1 MEEWEAAM
9 NSNLRIVHD
18 IPGRI
23 RIRSA
28 CLGDPF
34 LNARYLEAYI
44 EALKGVGFVRL
55 NKPAS
60 SIVIHFDNRMETRNR
75 ILSTLENPPSE
86 VITTEFDLSPPP
98 DLTGTLRVGVN
109 LVLALLL
116 PFPLKALLTWFT
128 VAPVIT
134 RGAGSLLNK
143 GISVETLDAG
153 AVLFTLLRRD
163 YLSADII
170 TLMLSFG
177 QYLEDVTEYRSD
189 RLLLSLYKQESDW
202 AWIEIDGVETRVP
215 IRDVRLDDI
224 VVCGP
229 GELISVDGVVVEGA
243 AAVKQASITGEPMA
257 VDTTPGSEVFS
268 GTIIEQGKLKIRAM
282 RVGPEAT
289 TAKISQYIEKSL
301 ADKSVVQTESAAL
314 ADRLV
319 PLTLGLG
326 VGIFAVTRDLS
337 RASAALT
344 VDYSCALKLVSPV
357 AVKTGMKSAAEGGVI
372 IKGAAALEA
381 VSRVDTFIFDKTGTL
396 TKGAPEV
403 TDVVGFNGS
412 TPDEVLAL
420 AAAAESH
427 YHHPAAAAITEAAAE
442 KGIPVNEAGE
452 CDFIVAHG
460 VSAFVDSRHVLVGNY
475 HFLAEDE
482 DVDCTM
488 GRTKEKELQSQGKST
503 LYVAKEGALVGLI
516 ALRDIIRPEAERA
529 LAGLKK
535 TGVKRVIV
543 LTGDQKETAHAI
555 AFELGIDEIHWKL
568 LPENKA
574 EILERLQAE
583 GCKVAFV
590 GDGVNDAPALVK
602 ADVGISMPR
611 AADIA
616 KESARVVL
624 LNEDLMS
631 IVFAREVS
639 MKVMSVVR
647 SNFYTTIGVNTS
659 VLLLALFG
667 ILSPP
672 LAALM
677 HNGTT
682 IGLLGYT
689 ANATSLAPKTR

>member
-1 MEEWEAAM
+1 MEKREPAKK
-9 NSNLRIVHD
+9 NRLRIVHD
-18 IPGRI
+18 IFGRI

-28 CLGDPF
+28 FLGDPF

-44 EALKGVGFVRL
+44 EALKGVKFVRL
-55 NKPAS
+55 NKPAACVM
-60 SIVIHFDNRMETRNR
+60 IRFDGKAETRNK
-75 ILSTLENPPSE
+75 ILSILENPPRE
-86 VITTEFDLSPPP
+86 IITTKFDLSPPP
-98 DLTGTLRVGVN
+98 DLTGTLRVGVHMV
-109 LVLALLL
+109 LVLFL
-116 PFPLKALLTWFT
+116 PFPLKAVLTWFT
-128 VAPVIT
+128 VAPVLT
-134 RGAGSLLNK
+134 KGAGSFLER

-163 YLSADII
+163 YLSANII

-177 QYLEDVTEYRSD
+177 QYLEGITEYRSD

-202 AWIEIDGVETRVP
+202 AWIEVDGVETRIL
-215 IRDVRLDDI
+215 IRDVRLGDMVI
-224 VVCGP
+224 CGP
-229 GELISVDGVVVEGA
+229 GELIPVDGVVAEGA
-243 AAVKQASITGEPMA
+243 AAVNQASITGEPLA
-257 VDTTPGSEVFS
+257 VDATPGSEVFA
-268 GTIIEQGKLKIRAM
+268 GTIIEQGKLKIRAV
-282 RVGPEAT
+282 RVGAEAT

-301 ADKSVVQTESAAL
+301 MDRSVVQTESANL

-326 VGIFAVTRDLS
+326 LGIYGVTRDLR

-357 AVKTGMKSAAEGGVI
+357 AVKTGMKSAAEGGII

-396 TKGAPEV
+396 TKGSPEV
-403 TDVVGFNGS
+403 TDVVCFNGC

-427 YHHPAAAAITEAAAE
+427 YHHPVAAAISEAAVA
-442 KGIPVNEAGE
+442 KGICVNEAGE

-460 VSAFVDSRHVLVGNY
+460 VSAFVDSGHVLVGNF

-482 DVDCTM
+482 GVDCTL
-488 GRTKEKELQSQGKST
+488 GLDREKILQSEGKST
-503 LYVAKEGALVGLI
+503 LYVAREGMLMGLI
-516 ALRDIIRPEAERA
+516 ALRDIIRPEAKKV
-529 LAGLKK
+529 LARLKE
-535 TGVKRVIV
+535 TGIKRVIV
-543 LTGDQKETAHAI
+543 LTGDQEETARAI
-555 AFELGIDEIHWKL
+555 ALELGIDEIHWKL
-568 LPENKA
+568 LPEDKA
-574 EILERLQAE
+574 VILERLQDE

-624 LNEDLMS
+624 LNDDLMS
-631 IVFAREVS
+631 LVFAREVS
-639 MKVMSVVR
+639 RKVMSVVKN
-647 SNFYTTIGVNTS
+647 NFYMTVGVNTS

-667 ILSPP
+667 MISPP
-672 LAALM
+672 LAAFM

-689 ANATSLAPKTR
+689 AGATSIAPKEE